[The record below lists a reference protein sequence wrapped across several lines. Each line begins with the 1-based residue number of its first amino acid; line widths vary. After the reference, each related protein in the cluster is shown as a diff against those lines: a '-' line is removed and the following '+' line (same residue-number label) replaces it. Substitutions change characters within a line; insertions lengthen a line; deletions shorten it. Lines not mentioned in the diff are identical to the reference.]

1 MTPKLLAG
9 SIPAVLAMALGAVG
23 SSAQVEHEGEIEG
36 VVRDADSSQPLAGAM
51 VSIDAAARMAVSH
64 GDGTFHVPVPGP
76 RIYTLRVERL
86 GYRTVSLE
94 VDASSEQIVVV
105 EMEANPIPLPRV
117 VVTGSLVARAANEV
131 LRPTSVFAGE
141 NLQNKLTE

>member
-1 MTPKLLAG
+1 MTLKLLAG
-9 SIPAVLAMALGAVG
+9 AIPAVLALALGAVG

-36 VVRDADSSQPLAGAM
+36 VVRDADSSEPLAGAV
-51 VSIDAAARMAVSH
+51 VSIHAAAGMAVSH

-76 RIYTLRVERL
+76 RIYTVRVERL
-86 GYRTVSLE
+86 GYRTISLE
-94 VDASSEQIVVV
+94 VDASSAELVVV
-105 EMEANPIPLPRV
+105 EMEANPISLPPV

-141 NLQNKLTE
+141 DLQRRLA